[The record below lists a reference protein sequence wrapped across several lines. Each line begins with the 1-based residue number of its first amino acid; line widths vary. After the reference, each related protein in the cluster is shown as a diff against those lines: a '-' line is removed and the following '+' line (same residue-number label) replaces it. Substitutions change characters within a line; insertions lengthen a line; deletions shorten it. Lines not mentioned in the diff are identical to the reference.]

1 MIAVDTNLL
10 LYAHRASAAEHR
22 LARAT
27 LEHLAGAGTG
37 WCITQPS
44 IAEFWAVATHP
55 AAAGRPSSA
64 GEARAFLHR
73 LLTDAGAQL
82 CLPGPGFADRL
93 LAAATQLKIN
103 GPHIFDLQIAV
114 IALEHGA
121 TEIWTHD
128 RNFVSVPGLPVHD
141 PLPRRRNG

>member
-10 LYAHRASAAEHR
+10 IYAHRSMMPEHR

-27 LEHLAGAGTG
+27 LDRLAGVGTG

-64 GEARAFLHR
+64 DEARAFLNK
-73 LLTDAGAQL
+73 LLTEGGAQL
-82 CLPGPGFADRL
+82 CLPGPGFAERL
-93 LAAATQLKIN
+93 LGAARQLKVG
-103 GPHIFDLQIAV
+103 GPHIYDLQIAI

-128 RNFVSVPGLPVHD
+128 RQFTSVPGLPVHD
-141 PLPRRRNG
+141 PLPRRR

>member
-1 MIAVDTNLL
+1 VIAVDTNLL
-10 LYAHRASAAEHR
+10 LYAHRASAPEHR

-27 LEHLAGAGTG
+27 LMHLAGVGAG

-44 IAEFWAVATHP
+44 IAEFWSVATHP
-55 AAAGRPSSA
+55 TAAGRPSSA
-64 GEARAFLHR
+64 REARAFLDG
-73 LLTDAGAQL
+73 LLIDGGAQL
-82 CLPGPGFADRL
+82 FARSGFAARL
-93 LAAATQLKIN
+93 LAAATQLEIA
-103 GPHIFDLQIAV
+103 GHHIFDLQIAL

-141 PLPRRRNG
+141 PLPRRRRG

>member
-1 MIAVDTNLL
+1 MP
-10 LYAHRASAAEHR
+10 EHR

-27 LEHLAGAGTG
+27 LNHLAGAGAG

-44 IAEFWAVATHP
+44 VAEFWSVATHP

-64 GEARAFLHR
+64 AEVRAFLGA
-73 LLTDAGAQL
+73 LLSDGGAQL
-82 CLPGPGFADRL
+82 CLPGPGFAERL
-93 LAAATQLKIN
+93 LAAAAQLQVR
-103 GPHIFDLQIAV
+103 GPHVFDLQIAL

-128 RNFVSVPGLPVHD
+128 RSFVSVPGLPVHD
-141 PLPRRRNG
+141 PLARRRRR

>member
-10 LYAHRASAAEHR
+10 LYAHRASAPEHR

-27 LEHLAGAGTG
+27 LTHLAGVGAG

-44 IAEFWAVATHP
+44 IAEFWSVATHP
-55 AAAGRPSSA
+55 TAAGRPSSA
-64 GEARAFLHR
+64 HEARAFVDS
-73 LLTDAGAQL
+73 LLIDGGAQL
-82 CLPGPGFADRL
+82 CLPGPGFAARL
-93 LAAATQLKIN
+93 LAAAAQLKIA
-103 GPHIFDLQIAV
+103 GHHIFDLQIAL

-128 RNFVSVPGLPVHD
+128 SNFVSVPGLPVHD
-141 PLPRRRNG
+141 PLPRRRRG

>member
-1 MIAVDTNLL
+1 VIAVDTNLL

-55 AAAGRPSSA
+55 AAAGRPSLPD
-64 GEARAFLHR
+64 EARAFLNT
-73 LLTDAGAQL
+73 LLTDGGAQI

-93 LAAATQLKIN
+93 LAAARQLKIN
-103 GPHIFDLQIAV
+103 GPRIFDLQIAV

>member
-10 LYAHRASAAEHR
+10 IYAHRSLMPEHR

-27 LEHLAGAGTG
+27 LAHLAGVGSG
-37 WCITQPS
+37 WGIALPS
-44 IAEFWAVATHP
+44 IVEFWSVATHP
-55 AAAGRPSSA
+55 AAAGKPSSVE
-64 GEARAFLHR
+64 EARAFIGR

-82 CLPGPGFADRL
+82 LLPGPGFASRL
-93 LAAATQLKIN
+93 ISAAAQLEIT
-103 GPHIFDLQIAV
+103 GPRVFDLQIAL

-128 RNFVSVPGLPVHD
+128 RNFVSVPGLPVRD
-141 PLPRRRNG
+141 PLPRRQRR